1 MNGQRYC
8 NSVGQHFAIHIVAYT
23 DIALDMTNTQGLDVS
38 GRNLYSPT
46 RYIPTTGAFLNAF
59 HTSPGTLTLRILFAE
74 ASRPDR
80 RSNLQKLL
88 WLKGQALGLVN
99 EALRDSNRQLS
110 AGTLSDV
117 VTMHNYEQVFGERD
131 VAKMH
136 RKGLKH
142 LIDMMGGIENLRG
155 DAAML
160 VPMILWSDRS
170 RQARRLYD
178 PTEDPPDYPTDFEA
192 GLQPLHPLNI
202 ALLPPDQMTTSSG
215 RSHALGISILGPGV
229 RLMVALEALK
239 RLASGATAC
248 RIYDNA
254 PMTATIREKLHQ
266 AEQGL
271 LAMQHD
277 PDDKKEAI
285 FFTNPKYALQQLMF
299 DTVRLCGL
307 VIVQLINAHLLERT
321 HAARSKLDHALMRVG
336 LVDISPL
343 LEYYPRILLWIVF
356 VQAPFL
362 EESTRQ
368 SYSQLAGKA
377 CAKIGLESWE
387 KVQQVL
393 QSMYYYPEMQEAAC
407 ERFWRTST
415 KEESPGVKQ
424 ENTPPPEGP
433 QPNESWHRF
442 SREST

>member
-1 MNGQRYC
+1 
-8 NSVGQHFAIHIVAYT
+8 
-23 DIALDMTNTQGLDVS
+23 MTNMQGLDPS
-38 GRNLYSPT
+38 GRNLYSPA
-46 RYIPTTGAFLNAF
+46 RYIPTTGAFLDAF

-88 WLKGQALGLVN
+88 WLKGQALSLVN

-110 AGTLSDV
+110 AGTLSDI
-117 VTMHNYEQVFGERD
+117 VTMYNYEQVFGERH

-160 VPMILWSDRS
+160 VPLILWSDRS

-178 PTEDPPDYPTDFEA
+178 PSEDPPEYPTHFEA

-215 RSHALGISILGPGV
+215 RTHALGISILGPGV
-229 RLMVALEALK
+229 RLMVALDALK
-239 RLASGATAC
+239 RLASGAATC

-254 PMTATIREKLHQ
+254 PMTTTIREKLHQ

-277 PDDKKEAI
+277 PSDKNEAI
-285 FFTNPKYALQQLMF
+285 FFTSPKYALQQLMF
-299 DTVRLCGL
+299 EAIRLSGL
-307 VIVQLINAHLLERT
+307 VIVQLINAHLLVRT
-321 HAARSKLDHALMRVG
+321 DSARSRLDHALMRIG
-336 LVDISPL
+336 LVDVSPL

-362 EESTRQ
+362 EDSTRQ
-368 SYSQLAGKA
+368 SYAQLASRA

-387 KVQQVL
+387 EVQQVL
-393 QSMYYYPEMQEAAC
+393 QSMYYYPEVQEVAC
-407 ERFWRTST
+407 EKFWRMTT
-415 KEESPGVKQ
+415 KEDSPDVKQ
-424 ENTPPPEGP
+424 ENTQPPEGP
-433 QPNESWHRF
+433 QPNESWQRF
-442 SREST
+442 SRERT